1 MCHVGF
7 HSENVANVNFSNSS
21 KKFKHVYL
29 ENIPNKRI
37 NDLKILGI
45 LVVTNV
51 KLVEKRK
58 TFTGIALKA
67 NGKLIVVDDNYQIGD
82 KLRSSYDFDE
92 ENFEVKTPKPIS
104 NWKQIQE
111 LFSVENNILYFD
123 HQPVYIRGNE
133 VNCSI

>member
-1 MCHVGF
+1 M
-7 HSENVANVNFSNSS
+7 
-21 KKFKHVYL
+21 
-29 ENIPNKRI
+29 
-37 NDLKILGI
+37 
-45 LVVTNV
+45 

-58 TFTGIALKA
+58 TFTGIALEA

-123 HQPVYIRGNE
+123 HQPVYISGNE